1 MQNVEW
7 IVLTVYIDKCFLWIV
22 RCIVNCQCNLFE
34 ASKSTISQNCPFRK
48 TLWGTLVLFFSL
60 IYFYSINFQLGT
72 NHKNK
77 IIPHFT
83 LFTQSFRFTKQ
94 TTHLNKD
101 YLKEPSLPK
110 TFTKPFLHI
119 NRHKTVDNHTI
130 TLTANIQ
137 PTIILSSYREF
148 KPGQFPKE
156 ITTSF

>member
-1 MQNVEW
+1 MS
-7 IVLTVYIDKCFLWIV
+7 Y
-22 RCIVNCQCNLFE
+22 
-34 ASKSTISQNCPFRK
+34 
-48 TLWGTLVLFFSL
+48 FSL
-60 IYFYSINFQLGT
+60 INLYSINFQLGT

-148 KPGQFPKE
+148 KPGQFHCRNYHF
-156 ITTSF
+156 TTILQSISSCHVQGIQYHNQCKVMSLPEGLCSS